1 MLRRWWWCLLVV
13 MALPSPL
20 YAQGALQRYHL
31 GGSSAPPS
39 SAPPTAADSSSHSS
53 SSSGSNWGDFSGLS
67 GADGEG
73 VVALV
78 VLAGL
83 GAAATVTSPIWLPCV
98 ITGDDYS
105 TRGYFHTAPYVSDK
119 SPYMTVVPSMFN
131 PLENQGSDVEAP
143 DLLRWWSLRLSVED
157 GDDFRGMNR
166 AGVRLAFDTT
176 SRFGFVTNWNVLT
189 EQLDNG
195 GTDNGVLG
203 DTDLTFRFAQCDWMQ
218 MYAGVGLRVLTDRYD
233 SQFGFNFLY
242 GADIFPVKPIILST
256 SLDVGNLSDNFF
268 IHGRGTLGANY
279 RNCEVFGG
287 YDFIRM
293 GGVNIQGALVGVRI
307 WF

>member
-1 MLRRWWWCLLVV
+1 MARFVACLVGTLLL
-13 MALPSPL
+13 LPAPV

-31 GGSSAPPS
+31 GGSAAPS
-39 SAPPTAADSSSHSS
+39 PPAADSASHSS
-53 SSSGSNWGDFSGLS
+53 SNGNSSFDFSGLN

-98 ITGDDYS
+98 IAGDDYS

-119 SPYMTVVPSMFN
+119 SPYLTVVPSMFN

-143 DLLRWWSLRLSVED
+143 DLLKWWSLRASVED
-157 GDDFRGMNR
+157 GNDFRGMNR
-166 AGVRLAFDTT
+166 ANARLVFDTT

-189 EQLDNG
+189 EQLDGG
-195 GTDNGVLG
+195 GTDSGVLG

-233 SQFGFNFLY
+233 TQFGFNFLY
-242 GADIFPVKPIILST
+242 GADIFPVKPLILST
-256 SLDVGNLSDNFF
+256 SLDIGNLSDNLFL
-268 IHGRGTLGANY
+268 HGRGTLGANY
-279 RNCEVFGG
+279 KNWEVFGG
-287 YDFIRM
+287 YDFMRM
-293 GGVNIQGALVGVRI
+293 GSVNIQGALVGVRV